1 MEAGHRWYRKFML
14 LLLLQLLMLMVVLL
28 QLLLLMVVLMVLV
41 LKDLG
46 TDGVTSLDVNRHRRR
61 HVRLETIIVHSQV
74 RHLFLTSNTAGYF
87 IINKSLKYKTMLFL
101 SFSVPLVI
109 V

>member
-46 TDGVTSLDVNRHRRR
+46 TDGVTSLDVNRHRCR
-61 HVRLETIIVHSQV
+61 HVWLETIID
-74 RHLFLTSNTAGYF
+74 N
-87 IINKSLKYKTMLFL
+87 
-101 SFSVPLVI
+101 P
-109 V
+109 